1 MMQQTMYLPTM
12 EQKSMN
18 LWKYCRDLDRSDIRS
33 RNLRQCNMDRF
44 ERSIINT
51 RKSLD
56 IMENIYLTLQQ
67 KKYIL
72 HHNANESMPTSVN
85 IPEDV
90 VPEYAV
96 KNDKSSTFDPAK
108 SAPPEVQFS
117 KVQNSGGAAVLSQES
132 DYLTQL
138 LQNLLD
144 PLYKRLDDI
153 EEKLKEKTE
162 DAKEDAKNAVK
173 SVINTVQE
181 IVNPSEP
188 IIVEDTSVVE
198 PVKESFVS
206 KATSVFK
213 PVEREK
219 KTFMHEMHVAA
230 DECVKDLQSGKH
242 GDVKEIEFVLKSAEL
257 IRDWIGYRFSKDNIS
272 VTGFDVK
279 NFPSWIIGWISYFS
293 NSMAKKKFYISDN
306 ESCAYMQTCEWL
318 LEVKN
323 KQCKY
328 NIPREMYL
336 HCNECEAFDITDDKQ
351 LFLFDKLVRIILPYF
366 ESVFINHSKLILGI
380 DKSDL
385 SEFTSEWSF
394 STSWI
399 CYYYIGR
406 IISLKDSDQFTSNTT
421 TIDILSGERLDS
433 SLWIYSDE
441 KEWND
446 DMHYFT
452 SNNFHRSKEFLDL
465 LHR

>member
-51 RKSLD
+51 RRSLD

-72 HHNANESMPTSVN
+72 HHNANESMPTSVD
-85 IPEDV
+85 ISEDV
-90 VPEYAV
+90 VPQYTV
-96 KNDKSSTFDPAK
+96 SSGKSSTFDPAK

-181 IVNPSEP
+181 IVNPPEP

-257 IRDWIGYRFSKDNIS
+257 IRDWIGCRFSKDNLS
-272 VTGFDVK
+272 MTGFDVK
-279 NFPSWIIGWISYFS
+279 NFPSWIIGWINYFS
-293 NSMAKKKFYISDN
+293 HSISTRKFYNDD
-306 ESCAYMQTCEWL
+306 ESCVYKQTRKWL

-323 KQCKY
+323 KGCKY
-328 NIPREMYL
+328 NIPREVYVYISD
-336 HCNECEAFDITDDKQ
+336 NKKFDTFYDTQYI
-351 LFLFDKLVRIILPYF
+351 FDKHTRIILPYF
-366 ESVFINHSKLILGI
+366 EQVFLNHSKLILGI
-380 DKSDL
+380 DKSNL
-385 SEFTSEWSF
+385 PEFTSKWSF
-394 STSWI
+394 STSWTAF
-399 CYYYIGR
+399 YYVAR
-406 IISLKDSDQFTSNTT
+406 IIDLKDSDQFTTNITAN
-421 TIDILSGERLDS
+421 DILVSLNLDRHRWS
-433 SLWIYSDE
+433 IINESI
-441 KEWND
+441 WNEELQD
-446 DMHYFT
+446 
-452 SNNFHRSKEFLDL
+452 SANSECLNL

>member
-90 VPEYAV
+90 VPQYTV
-96 KNDKSSTFDPAK
+96 SSGKSSTFDPAK

-181 IVNPSEP
+181 IVNPPEP

-257 IRDWIGYRFSKDNIS
+257 IRDWIGCRFSKDNLS
-272 VTGFDVK
+272 MTGFDVK
-279 NFPSWIIGWISYFS
+279 NFPSWIIGWITYFS
-293 NSMAKKKFYISDN
+293 ETMSQNKFYGS
-306 ESCAYMQTCEWL
+306 ESSVYTSIRHWL

-323 KQCKY
+323 KECKY
-328 NIPREMYL
+328 NIPREVYIR
-336 HCNECEAFDITDDKQ
+336 CTEVNNIYEGSQFI
-351 LFLFDKLVRIILPYF
+351 FDKLITIIFPYF
-366 ESVFINHSKLILGI
+366 EPAFFNHSKLILGI
-380 DKSDL
+380 DKSNL
-385 SEFTSEWSF
+385 SEFTSKWSF
-394 STSWI
+394 STSWTS
-399 CYYYIGR
+399 YYYLAR
-406 IISLKDSDQFTSNTT
+406 IVDLKNSDQFVSNISTV
-421 TIDILSGERLDS
+421 DILSNVELDENIWLYTNES
-433 SLWIYSDE
+433 DWNESLESISENY
-441 KEWND
+441 KARYLN
-446 DMHYFT
+446 M
-452 SNNFHRSKEFLDL
+452 

>member
-1 MMQQTMYLPTM
+1 MQQTMYLPTM

-51 RKSLD
+51 RRSLD

-72 HHNANESMPTSVN
+72 HHNANESMPTSVK
-85 IPEDV
+85 IDEDIL
-90 VPEYAV
+90 PEYSV
-96 KNDKSSTFDPAK
+96 NIHDKSSTFDPAT
-108 SAPPEVQFS
+108 ATPPEVQFS

-162 DAKEDAKNAVK
+162 DVKEDAKNAVK

-188 IIVEDTSVVE
+188 IIVEDNSVVE
-198 PVKESFVS
+198 PVKESLVS

-242 GDVKEIEFVLKSAEL
+242 GDVKEIEYVVKSAEL

-279 NFPSWIIGWISYFS
+279 NFPLWMIGWISYFS
-293 NSMAKKKFYISDN
+293 KSITDEKFYIDKDD
-306 ESCAYMQTCEWL
+306 ESCAYMQTRKWL

-328 NIPREMYL
+328 NIPREIYL
-336 HCNECEAFDITDDKQ
+336 YCNDVETFQITDRYQ
-351 LFLFDKLVRIILPYF
+351 FIFDRLVRIILPYF
-366 ESVFINHSKLILGI
+366 EPIFISHSKLILGI

-385 SEFTSEWSF
+385 QEFTSKWSF
-394 STSWI
+394 STSWTAF
-399 CYYYIGR
+399 YYVAR
-406 IISLKDSDQFTSNTT
+406 IIHLKDSDQLNS
-421 TIDILSGERLDS
+421 TISINDILSGEKLDDMV
-433 SLWIYSDE
+433 WFYGCEDA
-441 KEWND
+441 WND
-446 DMHYFT
+446 DIESYSTTLKDMYL
-452 SNNFHRSKEFLDL
+452 NL

>member
-1 MMQQTMYLPTM
+1 MQQTMYLPTM

-51 RKSLD
+51 RRSLD

-72 HHNANESMPTSVN
+72 HHNANESMPTSVK
-85 IPEDV
+85 IDEDI
-90 VPEYAV
+90 VPEYSV
-96 KNDKSSTFDPAK
+96 NIHDKSSTFDPAT
-108 SAPPEVQFS
+108 STPPEVQFS

-162 DAKEDAKNAVK
+162 DVKEDAKNAVK

-181 IVNPSEP
+181 IVNPPEP

-198 PVKESFVS
+198 PVKESLVS

-242 GDVKEIEFVLKSAEL
+242 GDVEEIEYIVKSAEL

-279 NFPSWIIGWISYFS
+279 NFPLWMIGWISYFS
-293 NSMAKKKFYISDN
+293 KSITDEKFYIDKD
-306 ESCAYMQTCEWL
+306 ESCAYMQTRKWL
-318 LEVKN
+318 SEVKN

-328 NIPREMYL
+328 NIPREIYL
-336 HCNECEAFDITDDKQ
+336 YCNDVETFQVTDRYQ
-351 LFLFDKLVRIILPYF
+351 FIFDKLIRIILPYF
-366 ESVFINHSKLILGI
+366 EPIFMSHSKLILGI

-385 SEFTSEWSF
+385 QEFTSKWSF
-394 STSWI
+394 STSWTAF
-399 CYYYIGR
+399 YYVAR
-406 IISLKDSDQFTSNTT
+406 IIHLKDSDQLTS
-421 TIDILSGERLDS
+421 TISINDILSGEKLDDMV
-433 SLWIYSDE
+433 WFYGCEDA
-441 KEWND
+441 WND
-446 DMHYFT
+446 DIKFY
-452 SNNFHRSKEFLDL
+452 NEPNYKGRYLNL